1 MPLKPARLANVTAK
15 PHQTNASLSRK
26 NPADV
31 PPFDRYDRPITDRM
45 SSFGPAPPAP
55 PVPGGLRARPR
66 PELLTGSRKQDRSI
80 SPQPAP
86 SLLVCSPVFFTAS
99 LLPGWSLAPD
109 SPDFHF
115 TLIIA
120 SVLLLL
126 LASSYLWHQR
136 RQALR
141 HAAELE
147 KLANTL
153 RRSQEALRQSEERF
167 RRAFEEGPVGIILAS
182 PNSRVLR
189 ANRALCRMLD
199 YSEDELLGLG
209 LMDLAHPEDTEA
221 FYQQAHLLFTGQT
234 SQYQLEQRFVRRTKE
249 VIWTKITAS
258 LLTLPEGRPLYAL
271 AIVED
276 ITERK
281 RAGQKLEDSE
291 RRFRALIEKSSDAL
305 SLFDREGC
313 VLWDAPSATHRSL
326 GYTPEELIGRF
337 AHELVHP
344 DDHDRIRAVFQEL
357 TANTGTCITT
367 HYRLRHKEGP
377 WRWMEGTATNYL
389 NDPILQAIVVNER
402 DITERRQAEEDL
414 RKSEER
420 FQLIARATN
429 DTVWDWDLLT
439 NRVWWNEGIKTV
451 FGYTTHSEL
460 NDGHWWDQ
468 HIHPD
473 DHQRIIDSMRLI
485 IDSGGHFWSA
495 EYRYRRADGNYADV
509 FDRAY
514 VMHDRHD
521 CPVRMIGAMMDITE
535 RKRAEL
541 ELARARDEALE
552 SARIKSEF
560 LANIS
565 HEVRTPLNGIIGMT
579 VLLQDSH
586 LAPEQHSFIETIK
599 NSSEALLSII
609 NDILDFSKM
618 EAGKLHFESLDF
630 DLLATAESTI
640 ELLADRAEKKHIEL
654 VLLVDP
660 EVPAQLRG
668 DPGRLR
674 QVITN
679 LVVNAIKFTERGEVI
694 VRIGI
699 ESQTDSHVILLCTVK
714 DTGVGIPPS
723 ALPYLFHAFS
733 QADGSTTRKYGG
745 TGLGLAIS
753 KQIVEMMGGQI
764 GVESTLGQGS
774 TFWFN
779 VRLQKQE
786 PSSEASIAPAIT
798 QLAGATILIADHN
811 EANRTLLAQQVTVLG
826 MKPTTVASAADALLR
841 LRQAAAASEPFALA
855 ILDMQMNDMDGISLA
870 RQIRAESALADTRL
884 LLTTWRGSRND
895 TTFLRAAGIGS
906 FLLKPIRQQQLR
918 DRLIGLLAST
928 SQHETRFWLD
938 RRSSTRPRF
947 LKPTD
952 PSRSFHV
959 LVAEDN
965 PINQRVAVAL
975 LDRLGFQAEA
985 VASGREVLQSIDHVA
1000 YDIILMD
1007 CQLPELDGFETT
1019 REIRRREQAEPAS
1032 QRRIYIIAMTAYAVR
1047 GARER
1052 CLESGMDDYLSKPVR
1067 IESLMEVLHRATKDL
1082 AISSAS
1088 DLDPIPPHDL
1098 LPAPTANTPGDI
1110 APADS
1115 LDTNAIAIL
1124 HSLRQSNTLSPAAEL
1139 IDIFLADTPT
1149 TIRDMETAA
1158 ARYDTVTLEARAHNL
1173 RGCSGT
1179 LGATRLAQLCATI
1192 EEKAH
1197 TRALQEATHL
1207 ISQLKAEFTQVA
1219 TALDQVKTTL

>member
-1 MPLKPARLANVTAK
+1 
-15 PHQTNASLSRK
+15 
-26 NPADV
+26 
-31 PPFDRYDRPITDRM
+31 
-45 SSFGPAPPAP
+45 
-55 PVPGGLRARPR
+55 
-66 PELLTGSRKQDRSI
+66 
-80 SPQPAP
+80 
-86 SLLVCSPVFFTAS
+86 
-99 LLPGWSLAPD
+99 
-109 SPDFHF
+109 
-115 TLIIA
+115 
-120 SVLLLL
+120 
-126 LASSYLWHQR
+126 
-136 RQALR
+136 
-141 HAAELE
+141 
-147 KLANTL
+147 
-153 RRSQEALRQSEERF
+153 
-167 RRAFEEGPVGIILAS
+167 
-182 PNSRVLR
+182 
-189 ANRALCRMLD
+189 MLD
-199 YSEDELLGLG
+199 YTEDELLGLG
-209 LMDLAHPEDTEA
+209 LMDLAHPADVEA
-221 FYQQAHLLFTGQT
+221 FYQQANRLFTGQIP
-234 SQYQLEQRFVRRTKE
+234 QYQIEQRFVRRTKE

-271 AIVED
+271 AIIED
-276 ITERK
+276 ITEHK
-281 RAGQKLEDSE
+281 SAAQKLEENE

-305 SLFDREGC
+305 SLFDQEGR
-313 VLWDAPSATHRSL
+313 VLWDAPSATHRAL
-326 GYTPEELIGRF
+326 GYTPEELIGRSAF
-337 AHELVHP
+337 ELVHP
-344 DDHDRIRAVFQEL
+344 DDQDRVRSVFREL
-357 TANTGTCITT
+357 TDEPGACLTT
-367 HYRLRHKEGP
+367 HYRLRHKEGL

-402 DITERRQAEEDL
+402 DITERRQAEDDL

-429 DTVWDWDLLT
+429 DTVWDWDLTT

-451 FGYTTHSEL
+451 FGYPTDAVL

-473 DHQRIIDSMRLI
+473 DHQRIIENMRQI
-485 IDSGGHFWSA
+485 IESGGHFWSA

-514 VMHDRHD
+514 VMHDRHAR
-521 CPVRMIGAMMDITE
+521 PVRMIGAMMDITE
-535 RKRAEL
+535 RKRSEQ

-552 SARIKSEF
+552 SARVKSEF

-586 LAPEQHSFIETIK
+586 LAPEQHSFVETIK

-618 EAGKLHFESLDF
+618 EAGKLHFESLEF

-660 EVPAQLRG
+660 DVPAQLRG

-679 LVVNAIKFTERGEVI
+679 LVVNAIKFTEHGEVI
-694 VRIGI
+694 VRVAI
-699 ESQTDSHVILLCTVK
+699 ESQSDDHATLLFTIK

-764 GVESTLGQGS
+764 GVESALGQGS
-774 TFWFN
+774 TFWFTA
-779 VRLQKQE
+779 RLQKQA
-786 PSSEASIAPAIT
+786 PSPDTSPTPALA
-798 QLAGATILIADHN
+798 QLAGATVLIADHN

-826 MKPTTVASAADALLR
+826 MKPTTVSSAADTLAR
-841 LRQAAAASEPFALA
+841 MRQAADAGQPFSLA
-855 ILDMQMNDMDGISLA
+855 VLDMQMNDMDGISLA
-870 RQIRAESALADTRL
+870 RQIRSDQALAETRL

-895 TTFLRAAGIGS
+895 TTYLRAAGIGS

-918 DRLIGLLAST
+918 NRLIGLLASS

-938 RRSSTRPRF
+938 RRAPTRPRF

-952 PSRSFHV
+952 PSRSLHV

-985 VASGREVLQSIDHVA
+985 VASGREVLQSINHVA

-1019 REIRRREQAEPAS
+1019 REIRRREESRPTPRQ
-1032 QRRIYIIAMTAYAVR
+1032 RIYIIAMTAYAVR
-1047 GARER
+1047 GAREK
-1052 CLESGMDDYLSKPVR
+1052 CLEAGMDDYISKPVR
-1067 IESLMEVLHRATKDL
+1067 IESLMEVLQRATRNI
-1082 AISSAS
+1082 APST
-1088 DLDPIPPHDL
+1088 
-1098 LPAPTANTPGDI
+1098 PTAPSPIASPPPTPVSSH
-1110 APADS
+1110 PTNPTESTDS
-1115 LDTNAIAIL
+1115 LDSSAIAIL
-1124 HSLRQSNTLSPAAEL
+1124 HGLQLPGKPSPAAEL
-1139 IDIFLADTPT
+1139 IDLFLTDTPAA
-1149 TIRDMETAA
+1149 IRDMETAA
-1158 ARYDTVTLEARAHNL
+1158 ARYDTETLESRAHNL

-1179 LGATRLAQLCATI
+1179 LGATRMVQLCATI
-1192 EEKAH
+1192 EDKAH
-1197 TRALQEATHL
+1197 ARAVQEATHL
-1207 ISQLKAEFTQVA
+1207 ISQLKAEFTHVA
-1219 TALDQVKTTL
+1219 YALEQTKASL

>member
-1 MPLKPARLANVTAK
+1 MSRIGPIRHEPA
-15 PHQTNASLSRK
+15 PNASGCLAAIL
-26 NPADV
+26 PAD
-31 PPFDRYDRPITDRM
+31 
-45 SSFGPAPPAP
+45 
-55 PVPGGLRARPR
+55 
-66 PELLTGSRKQDRSI
+66 
-80 SPQPAP
+80 
-86 SLLVCSPVFFTAS
+86 
-99 LLPGWSLAPD
+99 WSLALN
-109 SPDFHF
+109 SPQLHLAL
-115 TLIIA
+115 TIA

-126 LASSYLWHQR
+126 LSSLYLWRQR

-141 HAAELE
+141 HAAEME

-199 YSEDELLGLG
+199 YAEDELLGLG
-209 LMDLAHPEDTEA
+209 LMDLAHPEDIEA
-221 FYQQAHLLFTGQT
+221 FYQQAQLLFTGQT

-276 ITERK
+276 ISERK
-281 RAGQKLEDSE
+281 RAGQKLEESE

-305 SLFDREGC
+305 SLFDRNGR
-313 VLWDAPSATHRSL
+313 VLWDAPSTTHRAL

-337 AHELVHP
+337 AFELVHP
-344 DDHDRIRAVFQEL
+344 DDMDRIRSVFEEL
-357 TANTGTCITT
+357 IANPDTCITAQ
-367 HYRLRHKEGP
+367 YRLRHKEGP

-389 NDPILQAIVVNER
+389 DDPVLQAIVVNER

-451 FGYTTHSEL
+451 FGYPGNAVL

-468 HIHPD
+468 HIHPE
-473 DHQRIIDSMRLI
+473 DHQRIIDSMRQI
-485 IDSGGHFWSA
+485 IDGGGHFWSA

-514 VMHDRHD
+514 VMHDRHAR
-521 CPVRMIGAMMDITE
+521 PVRMIGAMMDITE
-535 RKRAEL
+535 RKRSEL
-541 ELARARDEALE
+541 DLARARDEALE
-552 SARIKSEF
+552 SARVKSEF

-579 VLLQDSH
+579 VLLEDSD
-586 LAPEQHSFIETIK
+586 LAPEQHSFVETIK

-630 DLLATAESTI
+630 DLVATAESTI

-660 EVPAQLRG
+660 DVPARLRG

-679 LVVNAIKFTERGEVI
+679 LVVNAIKFTDHGEVV
-694 VRIGI
+694 VRIGV
-699 ESQTDSHVILLCTVK
+699 ESQSDSSVTLLCTVK

-764 GVESTLGQGS
+764 GVQSTLDQGS
-774 TFWFN
+774 TFWFT
-779 VRLQKQE
+779 VRLHKQE
-786 PSSEASIAPAIT
+786 PSSDAPPAPVLSHLSGASVLIT
-798 QLAGATILIADHN
+798 DHH

-841 LRQAAAASEPFALA
+841 LRQAAEAGQPFALA
-855 ILDMQMNDMDGISLA
+855 IMDMQMSDMDGITLA
-870 RQIRAESALADTRL
+870 REIKKDPVLTDTRL

-906 FLLKPIRQQQLR
+906 FLLKPIRQHQLR
-918 DRLIGLLAST
+918 DRLAGLLAAS

-952 PSRSFHV
+952 PSRSLHV

-985 VASGREVLQSIDHVA
+985 VASGLEVLQSLEHVA

-1007 CQLPELDGFETT
+1007 CQLPDLDGFETT
-1019 REIRRREQAEPAS
+1019 REIRRREKDPTQP
-1032 QRRIYIIAMTAYAVR
+1032 QGRIYIIAMTAFAIR

-1052 CLESGMDDYLSKPVR
+1052 CLEAGMDDYISKPVR
-1067 IESLMEVLHRATKDL
+1067 IESLMEVLQRATNATPAAASALTTVPQADVPVSVVSSTETL
-1082 AISSAS
+1082 DSSAIS
-1088 DLDPIPPHDL
+1088 
-1098 LPAPTANTPGDI
+1098 
-1110 APADS
+1110 
-1115 LDTNAIAIL
+1115 IL
-1124 HSLRQSNTLSPAAEL
+1124 HSLQQPGQPSPAAEL
-1139 IDIFLADTPT
+1139 IDIFLADTPIA
-1149 TIRDMETAA
+1149 IREMETAA
-1158 ARYDTVTLEARAHNL
+1158 ARYDTETLESRSHNL
-1173 RGCSGT
+1173 RGCAGT
-1179 LGATRLAQLCATI
+1179 LGASRLAQLCAAI
-1192 EEKAH
+1192 EDKAH
-1197 TRALQEATHL
+1197 SRAIQEATHL
-1207 ISQLKAEFTQVA
+1207 ISQLKSEFTHVA
-1219 TALDQVKTTL
+1219 IALGRVKTSL